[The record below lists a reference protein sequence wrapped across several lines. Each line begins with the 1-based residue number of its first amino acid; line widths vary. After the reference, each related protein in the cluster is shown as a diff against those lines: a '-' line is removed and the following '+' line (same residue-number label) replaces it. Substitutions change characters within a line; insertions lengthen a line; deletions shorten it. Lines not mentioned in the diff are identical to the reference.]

1 MVNTGAAVELDEPN
15 HEKIGRL
22 YSKIAY
28 SRGVYG
34 INGDYSGTMK
44 PGNYTLLLA
53 APRLCF
59 TSYK

>member
-34 INGDYSGTMK
+34 INGALLRDDETGQLYAIIGRSS
-44 PGNYTLLLA
+44 TL
-53 APRLCF
+53 F
-59 TSYK
+59 YFV